1 MSRQAERQTV
11 TSPLIGVGPHIRAA
25 QEEAEMTNAQLAAA
39 VGVDPR
45 LVQKWK
51 AGTVIPGLP
60 NLVKLARIFEC
71 DVSWFFEGIAA

>member
-1 MSRQAERQTV
+1 MASQLV
-11 TSPLIGVGPHIRAA
+11 GVGPHIKAA
-25 QEEAEMTNAQLAAA
+25 QVESGMNNATLAAA

-45 LVQKWK
+45 LLQKWK
-51 AGTVIPGLP
+51 AGTVMPGLP

>member
-1 MSRQAERQTV
+1 MARQSLRQAV
-11 TSPLIGVGPHIRAA
+11 TSPLVGVGPHIRAA
-25 QEEAEMTNAQLAAA
+25 QDEAAMTNAELAAA

-51 AGTVIPGLP
+51 AGTVMPGLP

>member
-1 MSRQAERQTV
+1 MA
-11 TSPLIGVGPHIRAA
+11 SPLVGVGPHIRAA
-25 QEEAEMTNAQLAAA
+25 QEEAAMTNAQLAAA

-51 AGTVIPGLP
+51 AGTVMPGLP
-60 NLVKLARIFEC
+60 NLLKLARIFEC